1 MLYDTIKGLCKDK
14 KVSISSVEKKAN
26 LSNGAISKWNK
37 SSPRTENIQA
47 VAMVLNV
54 RLDKLVKGGR

>member
-54 RLDKLVKGGR
+54 RLDKLVKGGH